1 MLAAMLR
8 PSESDVE
15 SLGVSGTDVEFDSE
29 VPGAESSSR
38 PTRSQLN
45 GNDSATLLDLCE
57 YGLILGADLQ
67 EPDMDWVVR
76 EAFEAPLPQSWTE
89 HEDSE
94 GRVYFYSQVTEES
107 TWAHPMDGVY
117 RELIILIQSF
127 RAEHPAA
134 APASRRHAVKEHLEQ
149 AHRRAI
155 EALEG
160 WSGPYESETG
170 PYFYNQGIGASTWVN
185 PVEEWEY
192 ELAVQ
197 QSVLHRCLLPDF
209 TEQSSADAG
218 AGHGQQES
226 LDPSIR
232 LHMPLELA
240 QPRDDDSHVSP
251 MSSRSFYS
259 ARESSRSGHSERSLQ
274 QIREALQ
281 SPGRV
286 QKAERR
292 AHAERQNGER
302 TPGLQAKLQA
312 HLEEAAEGDAA
323 LYHPTPLKETLL
335 VPT

>member
-1 MLAAMLR
+1 MLAHMMR

-38 PTRSQLN
+38 PTRSQPN

-57 YGLILGADLQ
+57 YGLILGADLK
-67 EPDMDWVVR
+67 EPDMAWVVH

-94 GRVYFYSQVTEES
+94 GRLYFYNQITEES

-117 RELIILIQSF
+117 RELIVLIQSF

-134 APASRRHAVKEHLEQ
+134 APAPRLRVVKEHLEK

-155 EALEG
+155 ESLEG

-170 PYFYNQGIGASTWVN
+170 PYFYNQGIGVSTWVN

-209 TEQSSADAG
+209 AEQSSADVG
-218 AGHGQQES
+218 AGHGEQES
-226 LDPSIR
+226 LDPLMR

-281 SPGRV
+281 SPGRAYHN
-286 QKAERR
+286 K
-292 AHAERQNGER
+292 HKQNGDR
-302 TPGLQAKLQA
+302 SPGLRAKQRNGALEEC
-312 HLEEAAEGDAA
+312 LEEAAEGDAA
-323 LYHPTPLKETLL
+323 LDHPTLLKN
-335 VPT
+335 